1 MEPSPVAGDGMIAS
15 LLLTLCVGAAP
26 LLQSP
31 PPHVLILTGLGG
43 EPKYRQEFTAQARSI
58 ITGLQRFRIP
68 SERITWLAEA
78 EEAGAAGR
86 ATKQRVEQE
95 LQRISGA
102 AAPGDRVILI
112 FIGHGS
118 QQQEPQLN
126 LPGPDLTAGELAR
139 MLEGLGDRPV
149 AMVIAAS
156 ASGGFVDRLAGPG
169 RLVITATK
177 SGTER
182 NESRFGHWLA
192 EAFAKGAADT
202 DKDGAM
208 SLLEAFTFAATE
220 VRREYESTNRLLT
233 EHARVSDSTLAR
245 RFTFTTEAGASA
257 PADPAV
263 RALQERKQA
272 LEAQIAALRE
282 RKSRMD
288 STAYERELETLLREL
303 AGVNQELRRKQP

>member
-1 MEPSPVAGDGMIAS
+1 MIAS
-15 LLLTLCVGAAP
+15 LLLTLGAGAAP
-26 LLQSP
+26 VLQSP

-58 ITGLQRFRIP
+58 ITGLQRFRVP

-78 EEAGAAGR
+78 EETGAAGR

-102 AAPGDRVILI
+102 AAPGDPVILI

-126 LPGPDLTAGELAR
+126 LPGPDLTANDLAR
-139 MLEGLGDRPV
+139 MLDGLGDRPV
-149 AMVIAAS
+149 ALVIAAS

-245 RFTFTTEAGASA
+245 RFTFTTAVVASGS
-257 PADPAV
+257 ADPAV

-272 LEAQIAALRE
+272 LEGKIAALRG
-282 RKSRMD
+282 RKSQMD

-303 AGVNQELRRKQP
+303 AGVNQELRRSQP

>member
-1 MEPSPVAGDGMIAS
+1 MIAS

-26 LLQSP
+26 VLQGP

-43 EPKYRQEFTAQARSI
+43 EPKYRQEFTAQAKSI
-58 ITGLQRFRIP
+58 VAGLQRFRVP
-68 SERITWLAEA
+68 PERITWLAEA

-102 AAPGDRVILI
+102 AAPGDPVILI

-126 LPGPDLTAGELAR
+126 LPGPDLTAGDLAR
-139 MLEGLGDRPV
+139 MLDGLGDRPV

-156 ASGGFVDRLAGPG
+156 ASGGFVDRLARPG

-192 EAFAKGAADT
+192 EAFTKGAADT

-245 RFTFTTEAGASA
+245 RFTFTTAAGASA

-303 AGVNQELRRKQP
+303 AGVNQELRRTQP